1 MPPNHPRQELM
12 VVNGM
17 MAAVRVDPEE
27 HLASAAADMMQAL
40 AQKKCP
46 NDYPL
51 GLNRY
56 DLTS

>member
-1 MPPNHPRQELM
+1 MAVHG
-12 VVNGM
+12 V

-27 HLASAAADMMQAL
+27 HLASATADMMQAL
-40 AQKKCP
+40 AQMKCP
-46 NDYPL
+46 KDYPL

>member
-1 MPPNHPRQELM
+1 
-12 VVNGM
+12 
-17 MAAVRVDPEE
+17 MAVHGAMAPVRVDPEE
-27 HLASAAADMMQAL
+27 HLAYAADDMVQTL

-46 NDYPL
+46 GDYPP